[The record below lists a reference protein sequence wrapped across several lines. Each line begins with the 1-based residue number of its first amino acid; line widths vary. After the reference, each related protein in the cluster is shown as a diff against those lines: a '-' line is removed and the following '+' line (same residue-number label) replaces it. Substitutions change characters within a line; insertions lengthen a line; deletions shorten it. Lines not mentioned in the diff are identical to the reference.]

1 MAYCADLMCRC
12 PAWMRGFESR
22 PARAAGYFIR
32 IVLVVG
38 VAVWCWCLSAVSS
51 VASRR
56 WAAAMYRV
64 SWVGVW
70 WVRASSRAGP
80 ASVVVGVVVSPRVTV
95 SRSRAASRAWS
106 GVRWFR
112 CACFQMAFSASACAW
127 AGACS
132 VAPSSTAS
140 RMVRRVSVEPGSWR
154 TSLMVALASRISL
167 SVFGPLL

>member
-1 MAYCADLMCRC
+1 
-12 PAWMRGFESR
+12 
-22 PARAAGYFIR
+22 
-32 IVLVVG
+32 LVVG

-80 ASVVVGVVVSPRVTV
+80 ASVVVGVGVSPRVMV
-95 SRSRAASRAWS
+95 SRSRAWS
-106 GVRWFR
+106 GVRRLR
-112 CACFQMAFSASACAW
+112 CACFQMAFSASVWAW

-154 TSLMVALASRISL
+154 TSLTMALASRIRV

>member
-1 MAYCADLMCRC
+1 
-12 PAWMRGFESR
+12 
-22 PARAAGYFIR
+22 
-32 IVLVVG
+32 LVVG

-106 GVRWFR
+106 GVRRFR

-154 TSLMVALASRISL
+154 TSLMMALASRMIL